1 MIALE
6 RREGRP
12 LCIGHRGA
20 AALAPENTLESF
32 RAAVEAGADLV
43 EFDVLELATGELVVA
58 HSNDLGEVSHG
69 AASGTVRDRTLSALR
84 EVAPALPTLDEALG
98 FFRSEASGVGVHV
111 DLKTSQSVEKTVAA
125 LRRFELLDRTLL
137 SSFHVGALRHVTRLE
152 PRLRTGV
159 SFPRDRLRVSGRRG
173 SALAI
178 PVGLRAL
185 RPVVPALVGALLA
198 RSNASALVLHHV
210 LVSTRTVRRAHA
222 RGVPVVAWTV
232 DDPRDITRLDEAGV
246 DAVVV
251 NNPALLIS
259 TLEP

>member
-1 MIALE
+1 MIELE

-20 AALAPENTLESF
+20 AALAPENTIESF
-32 RAAVEAGADLV
+32 RAAVETGADLI

-58 HSNDLGEVSHG
+58 HSNDLHEVSHG
-69 AASGTVRDRTLSALR
+69 AATGTVRDRTLSALR

-98 FFRSEASGVGVHV
+98 FFRSEAPETGVHV
-111 DLKTSQSVEKTVAA
+111 DLKTAESVEKAVSA
-125 LRRFELLDRTLL
+125 LRRFELVERTLV
-137 SSFHVGALRHVTRLE
+137 SSFHANALRHVVRLE
-152 PRLRTGV
+152 PRLRMGV
-159 SFPRDRLRVSGRRG
+159 SFPRDRLGVSGRRG

-178 PVGLRAL
+178 RVGLRAL
-185 RPVVPALVGALLA
+185 RPITPAFVGALLD
-198 RSNASALVLHHV
+198 RSGASALVLHHA
-210 LVSTRTVRRAHA
+210 LVSERAVRRSHA

-232 DDPRDITRLDEAGV
+232 DDSRDLTRVDEAGV

-251 NNPALLIS
+251 NNPALFVS